1 MEDEDGNSRLLL
13 SLSEF
18 PETAARRA
26 RMKSCSNRAHKQK
39 GDCLLRKPIFFFVPE
54 GIRSRTSIIVLVFVV
69 VTRQPLLLDR
79 WEEEEEETTTTV
91 VEVVMMMT
99 QHLE

>member
-1 MEDEDGNSRLLL
+1 METHDCFSLSL

-18 PETAARRA
+18 SETAARRA

-39 GDCLLRKPIFFFVPE
+39 GDCLLRKLILFFVPE
-54 GIRSRTSIIVLVFVV
+54 GIRNRTSVIVLVFVV

-79 WEEEEEETTTTV
+79 WEEEEETTTTV

>member
-1 MEDEDGNSRLLL
+1 MIVSLSL

-39 GDCLLRKPIFFFVPE
+39 GDCLLRKPILFFVPE
-54 GIRSRTSIIVLVFVV
+54 AIRNRTSVIVLIFVV
-69 VTRQPLLLDR
+69 ATRQPLLDR
-79 WEEEEEETTTTV
+79 WEEEEEETTV
-91 VEVVMMMT
+91 VEVVMMMI